1 MVVAWSRNSCFVFLV
16 LFENGE
22 PSVSP
27 RFHLVSDINQ
37 GNEFKIFLNDP
48 RVGKILH
55 LRELLKNRECAL
67 GVGSGVVLR
76 SSVSAWNL

>member
-1 MVVAWSRNSCFVFLV
+1 MGGWWWRGAVWSALIVGGWMVVAWSRNSCFVFLV

-37 GNEFKIFLNDP
+37 GNED
-48 RVGKILH
+48 
-55 LRELLKNRECAL
+55 AL
-67 GVGSGVVLR
+67 
-76 SSVSAWNL
+76 